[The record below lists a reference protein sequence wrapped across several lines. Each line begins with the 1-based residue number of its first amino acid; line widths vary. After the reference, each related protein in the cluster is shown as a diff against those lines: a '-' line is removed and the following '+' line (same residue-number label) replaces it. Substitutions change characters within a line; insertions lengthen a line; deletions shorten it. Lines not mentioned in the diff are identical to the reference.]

1 MGADLSVRLADQPLA
16 TATAPGAA
24 GDEAPAPLV
33 LDGPLASSRSSR
45 NDLVRRVLLRF
56 LAVAVLTAM
65 WWFVAWR
72 KVWDPTLVPSPQA
85 VWHALILSS
94 TGDGYSGG
102 TLAHHL
108 LVSLRRILI
117 GSGLAVLIG
126 VPVGLLIG
134 GIAPIR
140 IILEPFVTF
149 LRTLPP
155 LAYFSL
161 LILWFGIDEAPK
173 VWLLFIAAVAP
184 IAATTAAAVHG
195 VAPGLLEAGRTLG
208 ASRLRLV
215 RDVTL
220 PAALPEILTG
230 IRVAVAVAYTSLV
243 AAETVNGTPG
253 IGGMIR
259 DAQRYLRSDVVV
271 LGILVLG
278 ISGLLLDAAL
288 RLLERR
294 LAPWRGLV

>member
-1 MGADLSVRLADQPLA
+1 MGADLSLRPDVDRSLAA
-16 TATAPGAA
+16 TATAATS
-24 GDEAPAPLV
+24 DVTPAPIE
-33 LDGPLASSRSSR
+33 LDDTPTWRQSSRTGA
-45 NDLVRRVLLRF
+45 VRRVLLR
-56 LAVAVLTAM
+56 LIAVAVLTAL
-65 WWFVAWR
+65 WWFVTWR

-102 TLAHHL
+102 TLPHHL

-161 LILWFGIDEAPK
+161 LILWFGIDETPK

-195 VAPGLLEAGRTLG
+195 VAPALLEAGRTLG

-278 ISGLLLDAAL
+278 FSGLLLDAAL

>member
-1 MGADLSVRLADQPLA
+1 MGADLSVRPDADHYVA
-16 TATAPGAA
+16 TPADTNAVGHFPVAVDDA
-24 GDEAPAPLV
+24 GTWV
-33 LDGPLASSRSSR
+33 RWSRT
-45 NDLVRRVLLRF
+45 DVVRRFLLRL
-56 LAVAVLTAM
+56 LAIGVLTAI
-65 WWFVAWR
+65 WWFVTWR

-85 VWHALILSS
+85 VWHALVLTS
-94 TGDGYSGG
+94 TGDGYAGV

-195 VAPGLLEAGRTLG
+195 VTPALLEVGRTLG

-278 ISGLLLDAAL
+278 GSGLLLDAVL